1 MGVQSVYPF
10 EKRGNM
16 EHHEQAL
23 EPVEQENIAFHGQ
36 NIVAVRLADG
46 RICVILRWVC
56 ESLRLQPGGQVR
68 RIERTASTADELV
81 RVKVQTPGG
90 KQTMPAITLKGF
102 PVWILTISPGEVE
115 DEQLKELIIAYQTEA
130 KDALYKYFINKRRF
144 VLPESQAVIPA
155 EPIKPDVPQPEASSD
170 IWIKYHQ
177 QMIQWYQWKQ
187 NMEARV
193 QKVEQRQD
201 NTEARVGK
209 LEKIVDSILPH
220 VGGLSSAHRA
230 TAKEMVDQISKISG
244 TAHRYIW
251 SDLNKV
257 FHVAAYSDI
266 QDEKWA
272 EVQKWLQQ
280 RLDTAKRG
288 KGVEQQ
294 PTLFDEKSENR

>member
-1 MGVQSVYPF
+1 
-10 EKRGNM
+10 M

-36 NIVAVRLADG
+36 NIIAVRLADG
-46 RICVILRWVC
+46 RICVVLRWVC

-81 RVKVQTPGG
+81 RVKVQTSGG

-130 KDALYKYFINKRRF
+130 KDALYEYFINKRRF
-144 VLPESQAVIPA
+144 ALPESQAVIPA

-193 QKVEQRQD
+193 QTVEQRQD

-230 TAKEMVDQISKISG
+230 TATKMVNEISRISG
-244 TAHRYIW
+244 VKHLHIW
-251 SDLNKV
+251 ADLKDT
-257 FHVAAYSDI
+257 FHVASYTDI
-266 QDEKWA
+266 PDEKWA

-280 RLDTAKRG
+280 RLDTAKQG
-288 KGVEQQ
+288 KGIEQQ
-294 PTLFDEKSENR
+294 PSLFDEKSGDE